1 MDVEVRTARHKI
13 AVVAFPQGYLPR
25 RGDLIEAQDMWF
37 EVQGTVWYEGLHE
50 PVRKPVIR
58 VTEVDPDNV

>member
-13 AVVAFPQGYLPR
+13 AVISFRDGLLPR

-37 EVQGTVWYEGLHE
+37 EVEGIVWYERFRE
-50 PVRKPVIR
+50 PGQRPVIR
-58 VTEVDPDNV
+58 VTEVSPDNV